1 MDNPE
6 LTPVTELRATP
17 GWWGKALLL
26 LLWLA
31 VALTGFFWAH
41 KPFTGEM
48 LLALSRAAAAVA
60 TVLGLVGLGG
70 ALGWRLA
77 GRLLAT
83 EPLLV
88 RLALSS
94 GLGLGGLALL
104 VLGLGGMQLF
114 QPLFA
119 WLLALLLAA
128 ALWRQWTSIWRAVC
142 QLRMPAVANAWQRF
156 LRGFSAVSLLLTLGI
171 ALAPDIGWDAHIY
184 HLTGPRLYLTWGGI
198 GQRIDLPE
206 MGFPQLTEMLY
217 TLGLLLANDQT
228 PPLLHF
234 AFGLMGLAMT
244 AALANRYFDQ
254 QVAWITTAL
263 LLSGA
268 SFVELMS
275 RSYVEMSL
283 FFYLTVTLYAL
294 LRWREGY
301 LHDQE
306 DRGWLWL
313 AGATIGL
320 AGGVKYTAAITP
332 LAAALAVVWVAR
344 KTGWRAQATRLLI
357 LGGIAGAL
365 LLPWLLKNWLL
376 TGNPTYPFLFD
387 NALYW
392 DAWRGEFFDRPGSGL
407 WPSQPARLLLAPLE
421 ATILGTAGSSIY
433 DATIGP
439 FILTLPLLLPLV
451 WGGVRQTER
460 GVAAALLL
468 FFGVHYLWWLAGL
481 ARSALAFQTRLLMPI
496 FAPMAV
502 LGGLALARVAFLSRP
517 QLKLDWLTR
526 VLCNFGLGLLLFAGI
541 VHFLQVNP
549 LPVVVG
555 LESRDSYY
563 ARHLG
568 AYAAAMAAV
577 NDLPATAQVQFLW
590 EPRSYLCQID
600 CQPDAILDAFLH
612 LAQGKGLDSAGI
624 AAQWERQGVTHVL
637 FYQAGYEFILADQF
651 DPVGAREQ
659 AILAD
664 LQANYLRPISII
676 GNGDYVLYQLVDS

>member
-1 MDNPE
+1 MDNLE

-31 VALTGFFWAH
+31 VVLAGFFWAH
-41 KPFTGEM
+41 KPFTGAT
-48 LLALSRAAAAVA
+48 LWALGRVGAALAT
-60 TVLGLVGLGG
+60 TVGLVGLGG

-83 EPLLV
+83 EPPLI
-88 RLALSS
+88 RLTLSS

-104 VLGLGGMQLF
+104 TLGLGSVQGF
-114 QPLFA
+114 RPLLA
-119 WLLALLLAA
+119 WLLVLLLAA
-128 ALWRQWTSIWRAVC
+128 ALWRQWPSVGRVVR
-142 QLRMPAVANAWQRF
+142 QLRMPAAADAWQRW
-156 LRGFSAVSLLLTLGI
+156 LRAFSAVSLLLALGI

-198 GQRIDLPE
+198 EQRIDLPE
-206 MGFPQLTEMLY
+206 LGFPQLTEMLY
-217 TLGLLLANDQT
+217 SLGLLLANDQT

-234 AFGLMGLAMT
+234 TFGLMGLAVT
-244 AALANRYFDQ
+244 AALANRYFGQ
-254 QVAWITTAL
+254 QVAWIATAL

-283 FFYLTVTLYAL
+283 FFFLTVTLYAL

-301 LHDQE
+301 LHNQE
-306 DRGWLWL
+306 ERGWLWL
-313 AGATIGL
+313 AGAAMGL
-320 AGGVKYTAAITP
+320 AGSVKYTAAITP
-332 LAAALAVVWVAR
+332 LAAALVVMWTASR
-344 KTGWRAQATRLLI
+344 TGWRAQAARLLI
-357 LGGIAGAL
+357 LGGIAGVL

-376 TGNPTYPFLFD
+376 TGSPTYPFLFD
-387 NALYW
+387 HALYW

-451 WGGVRQTER
+451 WPGIRAAER
-460 GVAAALLL
+460 GTTAALLL
-468 FFGVHYLWWLAGL
+468 FLGVHYLWWLAGL

-496 FAPMAV
+496 FAPAAV
-502 LGGLALARVAFLSRP
+502 LGGLALARITSLSRP
-517 QLKLDWLTR
+517 QLKLDWLAR
-526 VLCNFGLGLLLFAGI
+526 VLFNFGLGLLLFAGI
-541 VHFLQVNP
+541 VHFLRVNP

-568 AYAAAMAAV
+568 FYAAAMTAV
-577 NDLPATAQVQFLW
+577 NELSPEAQVQFLW

-600 CQPDAILDAFLH
+600 CRPDAILDAFLH

-624 AAQWERQGVTHVL
+624 AAQWQRQGVTHIL
-637 FYQAGYEFILADQF
+637 FHQAGYEFILADQF

-664 LQANYLRPISII
+664 LQTNYLHPITII
-676 GNGDYVLYQLVDS
+676 GDEDYILYQLVDG